1 MLEKSITRYRVL
13 AKGLVGSW
21 CPIRAKGGASSTL
34 EKGTSPFFRITGSEI
49 T

>member
-21 CPIRAKGGASSTL
+21 RLPRAKGGTLSTL
-34 EKGTSPFFRITGSEI
+34 EKGTSPFFRITSSEI

>member
-13 AKGLVGSW
+13 GKGLVGSW
-21 CPIRAKGGASSTL
+21 RPPRAKGGTSSTL